1 MGYIRVNFGGII
13 TPETVD
19 YALSE
24 EPNKDYPD
32 IIRNYNPDT
41 DNPII
46 AFYNVA
52 K

>member
-1 MGYIRVNFGGII
+1 MLFRSGII